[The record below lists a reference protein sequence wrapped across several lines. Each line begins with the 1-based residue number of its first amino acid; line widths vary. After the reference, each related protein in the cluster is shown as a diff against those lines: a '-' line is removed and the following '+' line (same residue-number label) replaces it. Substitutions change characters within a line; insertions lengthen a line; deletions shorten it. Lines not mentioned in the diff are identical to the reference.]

1 MIPNAVCKEHD
12 ENLGEGTALN
22 SPKLKEAE
30 AIRKLSRALGGKLL
44 HFYVYGAVE
53 GEVLVYYFSHPAI
66 LMEFKAQKEVIL
78 EEMKQIWKREALKKE
93 IIFFKDIAA
102 KVKPKP
108 APKQEVINVERDR
121 ASGDFVVHGDGA
133 VAAKFKQIAKT
144 IQAKNARYEET
155 RGGSDE

>member
-12 ENLGEGTALN
+12 KNLGEGTALN

-30 AIRKLSRALGGKLL
+30 AIGKLSRALGGKLL

-66 LMEFKAQKEVIL
+66 LVEFKAQKEVIL
-78 EEMKQIWKREALKKE
+78 EEMKQIWKRESLKKE
-93 IIFFKDIAA
+93 IIFFRDIAA

-108 APKQEVINVERDR
+108 TPQKEEAKPYQDKATGEFEIHATDTSLKRIFENIQKRIKE
-121 ASGDFVVHGDGA
+121 GHHGY
-133 VAAKFKQIAKT
+133 K
-144 IQAKNARYEET
+144 
-155 RGGSDE
+155 